1 MAAIS
6 RISAASRI
14 VLALAFGGCASD
26 RGQYAFAPPL
36 APPVYP
42 QPAGYATPVVPSAAS
57 PVAAAPGP
65 VAAPITASGAA
76 VATAPV
82 DPCAGVIPA
91 GVVVE
96 TPCPDA
102 GMVMQDGAVIV
113 TGMAGDECCGGEIVV
128 R

>member
-1 MAAIS
+1 M
-6 RISAASRI
+6 SAARR
-14 VLALAFGGCASD
+14 VVALISISVAGCASD
-26 RGQYAFAPPL
+26 PGQYAFAPPL

-42 QPAGYATPVVPSAAS
+42 QPAGYATPVVGPAPSTVASAAGI
-57 PVAAAPGP
+57 PAAPGP
-65 VAAPITASGAA
+65 TVPPGTVMATASA
-76 VATAPV
+76 

-102 GMVMQDGAVIV
+102 GTVLPDGAVVV
-113 TGMAGDECCGGEIVV
+113 TGMSGDACCDGEVVV